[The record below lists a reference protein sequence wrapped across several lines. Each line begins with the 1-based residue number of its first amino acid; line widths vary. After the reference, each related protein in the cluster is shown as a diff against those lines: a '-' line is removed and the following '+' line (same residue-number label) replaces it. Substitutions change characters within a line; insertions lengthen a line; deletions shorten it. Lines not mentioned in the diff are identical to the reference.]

1 MRKWVY
7 LSMVLIACVIQLK
20 AQSVSY
26 TYKPFAE
33 EGCTVS
39 YTPVIVENEA
49 SIVVSVQSD
58 RLVFSDNPTM
68 MVRFFNTDQILQLE
82 GKKLNTTSSNGG
94 ILIGNVLVPYTDM
107 KAMAQFKITEDQIEL
122 FTKGVEKI
130 RLSTFPIAH
139 ERVFKSDKIGM
150 SLFQNYQVAKDKAKN
165 F

>member
-1 MRKWVY
+1 MRKWMY
-7 LSMVLIACVIQLK
+7 LLMVLIACVMQLK

-33 EGCTVS
+33 EGCAVS

-49 SIVVSVQSD
+49 CIVVSVQSD

-82 GKKLNTTSSNGG
+82 GKKLNITSSNGG

-107 KAMAQFKITEDQIEL
+107 KAMAQFKITEAQIEL
-122 FTKGVEKI
+122 FKNGVEKI
-130 RLSTFPIAH
+130 RLSTFPIVH

-150 SLFQNYQVAKDKAKN
+150 PLFQNFQVAKDKAKN

>member
-1 MRKWVY
+1 MRKWMY
-7 LSMVLIACVIQLK
+7 LLMVLIACVMQLK

-33 EGCTVS
+33 EGCAVS

-49 SIVVSVQSD
+49 YIVVSVQSD

-94 ILIGNVLVPYTDM
+94 VLIGNVLVPYTDM
-107 KAMAQFKITEDQIEL
+107 KAMAQFRLTEAQVEL
-122 FTKGVEKI
+122 FKNGVEKI

-150 SLFQNYQVAKDKAKN
+150 LLFQNYQVAKDKAKN